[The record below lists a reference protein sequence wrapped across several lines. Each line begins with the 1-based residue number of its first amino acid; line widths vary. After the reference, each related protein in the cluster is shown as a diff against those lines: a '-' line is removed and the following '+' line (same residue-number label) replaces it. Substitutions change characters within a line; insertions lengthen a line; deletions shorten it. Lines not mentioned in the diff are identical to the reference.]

1 MIPVTLSMPE
11 AISTPMLTPTLL
23 ILLAGCASRD
33 TPAPEPDPIER
44 FRIQIQADFTT
55 SGQEALPDSLP
66 EESLALLEPVGFDLD
81 VVVSRQPSQIFRDG
95 SLGHIV
101 RFETAEGTLRRGGV
115 AADAPLSLAGRTVEV
130 RSFTDG
136 ELLDVTLMEH
146 IAGIGRYGD
155 VFDLIFPV
163 LSPTPPDL
171 SGRQVIP
178 RAMHWPV
185 RLSETEQLLNTLWA
199 QWSLQESTP
208 SEWHLAYAGKWAIR
222 GAQEAGGRKVP
233 AGGSG
238 DGTGEVWLRRSDSRL
253 ERHTF
258 QWQRELT
265 LIYAPREDEVLRI
278 KQQQVF
284 NGQLERL

>member
-1 MIPVTLSMPE
+1 MR
-11 AISTPMLTPTLL
+11 TPTFL
-23 ILLAGCASRD
+23 ILLAGCARRD
-33 TPAPEPDPIER
+33 IPAPEIDPIER

-55 SGQEALPDSLP
+55 SGQEALP
-66 EESLALLEPVGFDLD
+66 ESLSEEALTLLEPVGFDLD
-81 VVVSRQPSQIFRDG
+81 VVVIRQPSQIFRDG
-95 SLGHIV
+95 SLGHYV
-101 RFETAEGTLRRGGV
+101 RFETAEGTLRRDGV
-115 AADAPLSLAGRTVEV
+115 ASEVPLTLAGRTVEV
-130 RSFTDG
+130 RTFTDG

-146 IAGIGRYGD
+146 IAGVGRYGD
-155 VFDLIFPV
+155 VFDLIFPI
-163 LSPTPPDL
+163 LTPTPPDL

-199 QWSLQESTP
+199 QWSMRESTP
-208 SEWHLAYAGKWAIR
+208 SEWHLEYAGKWSIR
-222 GAQEAGGRKVP
+222 GAQQAGGQKVP

-238 DGTGEVWLRRSDSRL
+238 KGSGEVWLRRTDSRL

-265 LIYAPREDEVLRI
+265 LIYAPRPDDVLRI

-284 NGQLERL
+284 TGQLERL